1 MSRRSTSIGSPH
13 WMAPEVIASRP
24 ESQEVLDEDDCKK
37 GYDNHCDVWALGKYE
52 VTCTNRLA

>member
-24 ESQEVLDEDDCKK
+24 EPQEVLDEDDCKK
-37 GYDNHCDVWALGKYE
+37 GYDNHCDVWALGKY
-52 VTCTNRLA
+52 